1 MVNSKVKHHSLG
13 KLEIYIAPAHKV
25 QHEPKSLF
33 RKLFPKS
40 TYLHLI
46 QEAKKDGILNASAHS
61 THTSFTTD
69 GKVITFSAEGDNS
82 KLAMCV
88 ELVDDREKL
97 EAFFL
102 KHRDSLHEKVVIY
115 KNVEIWDVE

>member
-1 MVNSKVKHHSLG
+1 MVKKIKQHSLG

-25 QHEPKSLF
+25 RHGAKSIF

-40 TYLHLI
+40 TYMHLI
-46 QEAKKDGILNASAHS
+46 EEARKEGIINAAAHS
-61 THTSFTTD
+61 THTSFSTD
-69 GKVITFSAEGDNS
+69 GKIISFSAEGDNA

-88 ELVDDREKL
+88 ELVDKREKL

-102 KHRDSLHEKVVIY
+102 KHQESLREKVVIF
-115 KNVEIWDVE
+115 KEVEFWDVE

>member
-1 MVNSKVKHHSLG
+1 MSNKVKHHSLG
-13 KLEIYIAPAHKV
+13 KLVIYIAPAQKV
-25 QHEPKSLF
+25 KHASKSLF

-40 TYLHLI
+40 VYMHLI
-46 QEAKKDGILNASAHS
+46 EDAKKDGILNASAHT

-69 GKVITFSAEGDNS
+69 GKIISFSVESDNA

-88 ELVDDREKL
+88 ELVDQREKL

-102 KHRDSLHEKVVIY
+102 KHRESLRGNVVIY
-115 KNVEIWDVE
+115 KKVEFWDVD

>member
-1 MVNSKVKHHSLG
+1 MVKKLKHHSLG

-25 QHEPKSLF
+25 QHGRRSLF

-40 TYLHLI
+40 TYIHLI
-46 QEAKKDGILNASAHS
+46 EEAKKDGIINAAAHS

-69 GKVITFSAEGDNS
+69 GKIIAFSAEGDNA

-88 ELVDDREKL
+88 ELVDKREKL
-97 EAFFL
+97 ENFFL
-102 KHRDSLHEKVVIY
+102 KHRELLREKVVIY
-115 KNVEIWDVE
+115 KEVEFWDVE

>member
-1 MVNSKVKHHSLG
+1 MVKKVKHHSLG

-25 QHEPKSLF
+25 QHGNKSLF

-40 TYLHLI
+40 TYIHLI
-46 QEAKKDGILNASAHS
+46 QEARKDGILNAAAHS

-69 GKVITFSAEGDNS
+69 GKIISFNAEGDNA

-88 ELVDDREKL
+88 ELVDRREKL

-102 KHRDSLHEKVVIY
+102 KHQDALREKVIIY
-115 KNVEIWDVE
+115 KNVEFWDVE

>member
-1 MVNSKVKHHSLG
+1 MIKKVKHHSLG

-25 QHEPKSLF
+25 LHGTRSLF
-33 RKLFPKS
+33 RKIFPKS
-40 TYLHLI
+40 TYMYLI
-46 QEAKKDGILNASAHS
+46 QEARKDGIINAAAHT

-69 GKVITFSAEGDNS
+69 GKVISFSVEGDNS

-88 ELVDDREKL
+88 ELVDKREKL

-102 KHRDSLHEKVVIY
+102 KHQDSLREKVVIF
-115 KNVEIWDVE
+115 KEVEFWDVQ

>member
-1 MVNSKVKHHSLG
+1 MVKKIKHHSLG

-25 QHEPKSLF
+25 QHGKKNLF

-40 TYLHLI
+40 TYMHLI
-46 QEAKKDGILNASAHS
+46 QEAKKEGIINASAHS

-69 GKVITFSAEGDNS
+69 GKVISFTVEGDNS

-88 ELVDDREKL
+88 ELVDKREKL

-102 KHRDSLHEKVVIY
+102 KHQESLRQKVAIF
-115 KNVEIWDVE
+115 KEVEFWDVE

>member
-1 MVNSKVKHHSLG
+1 MVRKVKHHSLG

-25 QHEPKSLF
+25 QHGKRSLF

-40 TYLHLI
+40 TYMYLI
-46 QEAKKDGILNASAHS
+46 EEARKEGILNAAAHS

-69 GKVITFSAEGDNS
+69 GQVITFSVEGDNS

-88 ELVDDREKL
+88 ELVDKREKL

-102 KHRDSLHEKVVIY
+102 KHQDSLRDRVVIF
-115 KNVEIWDVE
+115 KEVEFWDVE

>member
-1 MVNSKVKHHSLG
+1 MVKKLKHHSLG

-25 QHEPKSLF
+25 KHVTNGLF

-40 TYLHLI
+40 TYMHLI
-46 QEAKKDGILNASAHS
+46 EEAKKDGIINASAHS

-69 GKVITFSAEGDNS
+69 GKIISFSVEGDNS

-88 ELVDDREKL
+88 ELVDKREKL

-102 KHRDSLHEKVVIY
+102 KHQDSLREKVVIF
-115 KNVEIWDVE
+115 KEVEFWDVD